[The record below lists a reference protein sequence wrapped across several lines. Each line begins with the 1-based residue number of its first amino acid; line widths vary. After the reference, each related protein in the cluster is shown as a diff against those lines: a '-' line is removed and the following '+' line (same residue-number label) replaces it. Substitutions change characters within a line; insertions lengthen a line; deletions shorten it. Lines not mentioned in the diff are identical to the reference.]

1 MLDIIVKYFLYF
13 VIYSFAGWCIEM
25 VYQSIKD
32 KHIVNRGFLI
42 GPLCTI
48 YGYGV
53 LLIILLIGTNTK
65 DLLAVFLKAI
75 LVCSILEYMTS
86 YVMEKLFKA
95 RWWDYS
101 DEKFNINGR
110 ICLGTMIPFG
120 LGGTLIVYV
129 IHPMI
134 VNFVNRFSMNTLT
147 IVSAIIFVIFLAD
160 NIISFGVLNKIKKQI
175 NYVKKDSTELIR
187 DKVLEWLSHNT
198 ILFRRL
204 KEAYPTFK
212 ITARLN
218 KALEKYKKK

>member
-1 MLDIIVKYFLYF
+1 MLEIVVKYFLYF
-13 VIYSFAGWCIEM
+13 IIYSFAGWSIEM

-32 KHIVNRGFLI
+32 RHIVNRGFLI

-53 LLIILLIGTNTK
+53 LIIILLIGTNTK

-129 IHPMI
+129 
-134 VNFVNRFSMNTLT
+134 TL
-147 IVSAIIFVIFLAD
+147 SSS
-160 NIISFGVLNKIKKQI
+160 N
-175 NYVKKDSTELIR
+175 EL
-187 DKVLEWLSHNT
+187 
-198 ILFRRL
+198 
-204 KEAYPTFK
+204 
-212 ITARLN
+212 
-218 KALEKYKKK
+218 